1 MPTYAVNKKAT
12 FDYEILDTFEAG
24 LVLTGQE
31 VKSIRGKHINL
42 KGSFV
47 SFHNNE
53 AFLNNAH
60 ISKYKFDGIT
70 KDYDPD
76 KARKLLLSKKEIDLL
91 RGKTMEKGL
100 TVVALS
106 VYTRGSKIK
115 VKIGIA
121 KGKKKHDKRKSIKD
135 RENKKDMDRAV
146 KGSYE

>member
-47 SFHNNE
+47 SFHKEE

-60 ISKYKFDGIT
+60 ISKYKFAGNLNE
-70 KDYDPD
+70 YDPD
-76 KARKLLLSKKEIDLL
+76 KTRKLLLSKKEIDLL

-100 TVVALS
+100 TVVPLS

-135 RENKKDMDRAV
+135 RENKRDMNRAV
-146 KGSYE
+146 KGDY